1 VQGVASPT
9 TGRPGATVAASPA
22 ILRNGEVAILRGHTG
37 PVSVVAWSPDGSRFA
52 TSSGTAI
59 SRDFSVRLWRADG
72 TPIATWT
79 QPDTVRALAWS
90 PDGKLLASGSAEGTL
105 RLSDAEGTLIR
116 TLDVGKDPL
125 LSLAWSPD
133 GQILAVGGFQRPAA
147 GDAIPGVVRLVRPD
161 GRVIATMQTER
172 TGGKF
177 LHLAWSPDS
186 ATLVGGAIDFYL
198 WRADGT
204 LVARL
209 LNGAAPAPALDRSP
223 DGTVIAIGDENG
235 LLHLYGA
242 DGTLIATVGEA
253 GGSAVRDVAFSPDG
267 RTLAMITDVGVRF
280 VDPARPKETAREIY
294 RTEGGPWSLSVSNLV
309 WSPDGS
315 RLAAATPEGAL
326 RVWRADGTPLVL
338 LTGCS
343 GFVERIAWSPDGM
356 LLVAGGQDGAVCRW
370 KV

>member
-1 VQGVASPT
+1 VQPSATATRAPVPNASVTPSVQGVASPT

-79 QPDTVRALAWS
+79 QPDTVR
-90 PDGKLLASGSAEGTL
+90 
-105 RLSDAEGTLIR
+105 
-116 TLDVGKDPL
+116 
-125 LSLAWSPD
+125 SLAWSPD